1 MSKLFD
7 YIKQPLFDNFY
18 ITRQIGQGTYSEVYE
33 ITDGN
38 ETAVIKVKP
47 VFADTPESLRRKI
60 VVAGREAVIMDSLKE
75 CPYIVRYHDKVIQK
89 ISDLQYLFILKMEK
103 LSPLTPNPEQVMKI
117 SLDIANAL
125 EYVHNAGI
133 VHCDVKPDNF
143 FLSADGIC
151 KLGDFNISGYQGMKR
166 NVSGSRGYI
175 APEVLT
181 ASTYD
186 FRSDIF
192 SYGISLNQLVKD
204 RCSPDFMAI
213 INKACSPDVIKRYQ
227 SFDDIISDISAITE
241 IY

>member
-1 MSKLFD
+1 M
-7 YIKQPLFDNFY
+7 
-18 ITRQIGQGTYSEVYE
+18 YSEVYE
-33 ITDGN
+33 ITSGI

-47 VFADTPESLRRKI
+47 VFADTPESLERKMT
-60 VVAGREAVIMDSLKE
+60 VAEREAVIMDSLKE
-75 CPYIVRYHDKVIQK
+75 SPYIVRYYGMTVQK
-89 ISDLQYLFILKMEK
+89 ISDLQYLFIIKMEK
-103 LSPLTPNPEQVMKI
+103 LSPLPPNPEQVMKI
-117 SLDIANAL
+117 SLDIAHAL
-125 EYVHNAGI
+125 EYVHNAGL

-143 FLSADGIC
+143 FISADGTH

-166 NVSGSRGYI
+166 NGSGSRGYI

-213 INKACSPDVIKRYQ
+213 INKACSSDVLERYQ
-227 SFDDIISDISAITE
+227 SFPDIISDISAITE